1 MKKLNKIVV
10 VAVSGLA
17 LSGSLVSAN
26 TVTNSVSSA
35 AKSVSKVTDSV
46 RNSSV
51 DRNTIDVYFKTTKG
65 QQMMQVVFDNVKD
78 AQKAEKQINKKKGEH
93 KYLDLTKVKG
103 YQDATLV
110 LINESNVVTKRQK
123 LTKQVNVNLRKVK
136 TVRDDI

>member
-10 VAVSGLA
+10 VAVSSLA

-35 AKSVSKVTDSV
+35 TKSVSKVTDSV

>member
-35 AKSVSKVTDSV
+35 TKSVSKVTDSV